1 MFRNAEYVL
10 ALKEIMN
17 LRGSATLEDYRNAF
31 DKLDSD
37 GSGFIE
43 SSEVEALLGDVY
55 GDDIPP
61 FEITAFLDF
70 FDANNDGR
78 ISWEEFER
86 GLGAAY
92 AKKRRKEDGSIN
104 GQRALPGYAGDE
116 DDDEEDDDYPDFE
129 ELFGQPTVSGK
140 VEVELKNGR
149 IIEVE
154 AEKYINDLK
163 EEAEALK
170 EALQREKGG
179 GGPPGAGGAP
189 GGLVTGA
196 PTAASE
202 VGGIAG
208 YIASLQGDVKSLTE
222 GISPEVV
229 DTMKLLIEFV
239 LEGGTKKKKIEPDKE
254 MEVPG
259 SALQQLALW
268 QLVLGYRLRE
278 QEAKGDYKRLLD
290 S

>member
-1 MFRNAEYVL
+1 MFRNAEYTL

-31 DKLDSD
+31 DKLDID

-43 SSEVEALLGDVY
+43 VSEVQALFGDVY
-55 GDDIPP
+55 GDNIPP
-61 FEITAFLDF
+61 FEIKAFVDF
-70 FDANNDGR
+70 FDSNNDGR

-86 GLGAAY
+86 GMGAVY
-92 AKKRRKEDGSIN
+92 AKKRKEDDVN
-104 GQRALPGYAGDE
+104 GQRVLPGTAGDE
-116 DDDEEDDDYPDFE
+116 DEDEEEDDYPDFE

-140 VEVELKNGR
+140 VEVELKNGK

-170 EALQREKGG
+170 EALRREKGG
-179 GGPPGAGGAP
+179 GSGPPGAGGAP
-189 GGLVTGA
+189 GGLVPGA
-196 PTAASE
+196 PTAGSE
-202 VGGIAG
+202 AGGIAG

-229 DTMKLLIEFV
+229 DTMKLLIKFV
-239 LEGGTKKKKIEPDKE
+239 LEGGSKKKKIEPDKE